1 MKVIENKIL
10 PPKGFVAI
18 NLFTIILTRDKKELT
33 KELIN
38 HERIHSRQMLEMLFL
53 FAYLWYLIEFVFRL
67 IQYRNWQ
74 KAYRNLS
81 FEKEAYKNQNNSSY
95 LKARKPFAWVKYL

>member
-18 NLFTIILTRDKKELT
+18 NLFTIILTRDKRELT
-33 KELIN
+33 KELLL

-53 FAYLWYLIEFVFRL
+53 FVYLWYVVEFAFRL

-74 KAYRNLS
+74 KAYRNIS
-81 FEKEAYKNQNNSSY
+81 FEREAYKNQNNSSY
-95 LKARKPFAWVKYL
+95 LKERKLFAWVKYL